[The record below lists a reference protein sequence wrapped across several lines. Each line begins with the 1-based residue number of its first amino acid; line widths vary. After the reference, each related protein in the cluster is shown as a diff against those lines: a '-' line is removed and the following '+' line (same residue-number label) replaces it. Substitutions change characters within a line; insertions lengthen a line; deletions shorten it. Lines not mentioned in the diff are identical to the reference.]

1 MNKVKMNNPIPELIS
16 DEVFDLLS
24 KEGLLNETGIRN
36 YLIQTKFRELK
47 ELNIGSSEAIGI
59 IKNEYPNLE
68 QDTINKIVYKKNIT
82 SKN

>member
-1 MNKVKMNNPIPELIS
+1 MNNPIRDLIS
-16 DEVFDLLS
+16 DEIFDILN

-47 ELNIGSSEAIGI
+47 EHNISSTEAVGI

-68 QDTINKIVYKKNIT
+68 SDTINKIIYKKT
-82 SKN
+82 AATKN